1 MAPKTPFFGCKIQN
15 FENFQK
21 NFGMEVDPLGTNPKS
36 LKNFFVPPTSW
47 TAGPK
52 NHFCLFREVKR
63 RSPIFLVRGWSEV
76 KKICVINSRLMT
88 LQNEP
93 PVERIRRFGWSA
105 IAGSSRAQ
113 TVLKNAFVSL
123 LPTLLHWWV
132 WWNPWSEK
140 KYPSKKFPPGTEKLV
155 FHPGG

>member
-1 MAPKTPFFGCKIQN
+1 MAPKTPFFGSKIQN

-21 NFGMEVDPLGTNPKS
+21 IFRVWVDPLGTNQKS
-36 LKNFFVPPTSW
+36 LNNFFVPPTSW

-76 KKICVINSRLMT
+76 ENVCVINSRLMT

-93 PVERIRRFGWSA
+93 LVERIRRFGLSA
-105 IAGSSRAQ
+105 IAGSTRAQ
-113 TVLKNAFVSL
+113 TVKTFQEDS
-123 LPTLLHWWV
+123 
-132 WWNPWSEK
+132 
-140 KYPSKKFPPGTEKLV
+140 
-155 FHPGG
+155 